1 MAYDVVVVGGSYAGL
16 SAGMQLARA
25 RRRVL
30 IVDAGKP
37 RNRFAEAGH
46 GFFGQDGNA
55 PFAIV
60 EEGVRQLRAY
70 PTVEFF
76 TGEATAARNDDGRFV
91 VTLSDE
97 NEVEAARLI
106 LATGVRDELA
116 PIPGM
121 QERWGK
127 TVLHCPYCH
136 GYEVA
141 DRALGVMAMSPLSVH
156 QALLIAEWGPMTFFT
171 QGEFEP
177 DEEAAA
183 ELVARGVVIER
194 TPVVELLGDAP
205 ELDAVRL
212 RDGRIVEVDAVFTGA
227 KLVMASPLAEQ
238 LGCAFDEA
246 PLGPFIR
253 VDDCNQTTVA
263 NVYAAGDAARAMQN
277 ATLASASGVM
287 AGVCVHRSLLSERE
301 HSLAYQRVSRAL
313 PVGA

>member
-76 TGEATAARNDDGRFV
+76 AGEATAARKEDERFV
-91 VTLSDE
+91 VTLGDGR
-97 NEVEAARLI
+97 EVEAARLI

-121 QERWGK
+121 QERWAK

-141 DRALGVMAMSPLSVH
+141 DRALGVIAMSPMSSH
-156 QALLIAEWGPMTFFT
+156 QALLIAEWGPMTYFT

-177 DEEAAA
+177 GEEDAA
-183 ELVARGVVIER
+183 ELMARGVVIVR

-205 ELDAVRL
+205 ALDGVRL
-212 RDGRIVEVDAVFTGA
+212 SDGRFVALDAVFTGA
-227 KLVMASPLAEQ
+227 KQVMASPLAEQ
-238 LGCAFDEA
+238 LGCAFDD
-246 PLGPFIR
+246 GPQGSIIR
-253 VDDCNQTTVA
+253 VDECNQTTVA
-263 NVYAAGDAARAMQN
+263 NVYAAGDAARMMQN

-287 AGVCVHRSLLSERE
+287 AGVCAHRSLLMERE
-301 HSLAYQRVSRAL
+301 HSLAYRRVSRAQ